1 MTTPLETEFGS
12 RIVTL
17 HTGAAGLRG
26 QLAVNVTLDETD
38 PDLLTMRASDNTID
52 RYGEIIEASGWRL
65 DNYNANPVIQNSH
78 QYGDILF
85 TIGKAVRTWVEGRS
99 LMQVWK
105 FASAVNPL
113 AKIARDL
120 YRGGFLNASSV
131 GFIPLE
137 WENGSEKAGY
147 RRKFLAQELL
157 EVSAVGIPANPNA
170 LALAAKSGAVDK
182 SDLRELY
189 QFLKY
194 FCNEDAAHAA
204 PSRQSADPESHHGH
218 LLQLLRAT
226 ANAIRHL

>member
-1 MTTPLETEFGS
+1 MTPLETEFGS
-12 RIVTL
+12 RLVTL
-17 HTGAAGLRG
+17 CNGSPGLRG
-26 QLAVNVTLDETD
+26 QLPVHITLDDAD
-38 PDLLTMRASDNTID
+38 PDLLTMRASDDTID
-52 RYGEIIEASGWRL
+52 RYGEIIDASGWRL

-85 TIGKAVRTWVEGRS
+85 TIGKATRTWVDGRS

-131 GFIPLE
+131 GFLPLE
-137 WENGSEKAGY
+137 WENGNEKSGF

-182 SDLRELY
+182 SDLRELR

-194 FCNEDAAHAA
+194 FCNEDASPGQ
-204 PSRQSADPESHHGH
+204 PSRPSADPNSQRGQ

-226 ANAIRHL
+226 ACAIRHL